1 MKFWAHR
8 GCSQHYP
15 ENTQTSF
22 EKAMAIRGL
31 TGIETDIQL
40 TRDGELV
47 IIHDERVDRTTEGT
61 GFVKDFSLHE
71 IQSLHIAA
79 GAAKSERILTA
90 AELLD
95 LLKPRLD
102 EGLLL
107 NIELKNSSIPYEG
120 MEEKILDLA
129 AKKGVENSIIYSTF
143 YPRSLEKI
151 HRLQPDA
158 HLAVLAT
165 HASDCLYFA
174 KGGCGATD
182 IHPFWRCLD
191 VPKAELAGRAVR
203 ALMSGHLYPEKPT
216 GTKLD
221 LAPLEAQGITDI
233 MMNEPEMYIK

>member
-8 GCSQHYP
+8 GCSQRYP

-120 MEEKILDLA
+120 MEEKRLNHFSC
-129 AKKGVENSIIYSTF
+129 GMSN
-143 YPRSLEKI
+143 PRQVNGDSC
-151 HRLQPDA
+151 R
-158 HLAVLAT
+158 
-165 HASDCLYFA
+165 
-174 KGGCGATD
+174 
-182 IHPFWRCLD
+182 
-191 VPKAELAGRAVR
+191 
-203 ALMSGHLYPEKPT
+203 
-216 GTKLD
+216 
-221 LAPLEAQGITDI
+221 
-233 MMNEPEMYIK
+233 